1 MKNNQSKQN
10 QKNKNCG
17 KGCGKGCSNKGENH
31 DYGDSNNE
39 NE

>member
-1 MKNNQSKQN
+1 MKNNQNKQN

-17 KGCGKGCSNKGENH
+17 KGCGKNCGNHENKARSNE
-31 DYGDSNNE
+31 E